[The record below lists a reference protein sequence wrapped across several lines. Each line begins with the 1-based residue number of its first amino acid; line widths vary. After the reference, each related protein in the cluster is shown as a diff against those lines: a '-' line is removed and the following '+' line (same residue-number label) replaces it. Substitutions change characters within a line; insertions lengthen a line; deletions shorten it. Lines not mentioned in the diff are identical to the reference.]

1 MNVFYN
7 EMIKKRVTETSAG
20 IQKETRRNIR
30 FEVSNSGADDK
41 WRKYSRRDWVVAKSI
56 RRECDTIWRADVNNP
71 RCFPPLEGEEEDRE
85 LERRREQVC
94 YKNRRR
100 EENWRDPS
108 IKSYRDRLGPWEIKE
123 RKKRL
128 NLQSWEFHNLQVPIL
143 ISSDSVINFK
153 HKLTSL
159 IYIVWQN

>member
-56 RRECDTIWRADVNNP
+56 RRECDTIWRADDNNT

-128 NLQSWEFHNLQVPIL
+128 NLQSWEFLNLQVPIL